1 MHISKATLD
10 ALGDTF
16 CVEPANGK
24 SRNSLL
30 ESENIE
36 TFFITSRIIT
46 VVRAELT
53 PIARVEVDQSFVIPC
68 SLYYTQGE

>member
-24 SRNSLL
+24 SRSSIL
-30 ESENIE
+30 ESQKIE
-36 TFFITSRIIT
+36 TFFITSRII
-46 VVRAELT
+46 VSADQLEWLSRLMQS
-53 PIARVEVDQSFVIPC
+53 DQSFILLC
-68 SLYYTQGE
+68 SLYYTPGE